1 MCACAGY
8 YTKKLNKVQ
17 MSTSKKR
24 KIDHERRK
32 FNNEWCVK
40 YFIVQ
45 HNHDVVCLICQ
56 STIAVM
62 KEYDIKRHYCTK
74 HSVSYDSI
82 VGQSRVDKM
91 QQLKKSLSKQ
101 QEVFHG
107 YKKDNELITKLSF
120 KIAEAI
126 AEKGKLYSD
135 GEFIKNCL
143 EIFIEN
149 VSPEKKNLVEQ
160 ISLSR
165 FTVAR
170 RIDDLSEN
178 IEVSLKDRICKC
190 SAFSIAW
197 DESTDLSDTA
207 QLVVFIRG
215 VTDNFKVTEEF
226 LDMASM
232 QSTTGQNICEEV
244 TKLMNKFEIDS
255 SKLVGITADGAPS
268 MVGKNNGFVKRFLD
282 VIQTENVL
290 VSHCIIHQES
300 LCSKVLGFGKV
311 MKNVVSCVNFI
322 RSRGLNHRQF
332 KSFLQALNSD
342 YPDVNY
348 FCAVRCLS
356 RAATLKRF
364 RDLKEPIQ
372 TFMESKGQDIS
383 FLKDD
388 AWLNDFA
395 FLADITHHFSELNVK
410 LQGKDQLV
418 HKMIE
423 HISSFQAKLQLFR
436 SQLSKASLIHFS
448 CLESRKVQIQF
459 FNCEK
464 YVGTIE
470 KLTSA
475 FETRLEDFRKRRTDV
490 PIFAHPFDLVV
501 ENTPPSFQ
509 LEIIELQA
517 NVDLKRAYHENDLLT
532 FYRCYVYGN
541 YTNLENHARKM
552 ISLFGSTYCCE
563 QFFFQK

>member
-1 MCACAGY
+1 
-8 YTKKLNKVQ
+8 
-17 MSTSKKR
+17 
-24 KIDHERRK
+24 
-32 FNNEWCVK
+32 
-40 YFIVQ
+40 
-45 HNHDVVCLICQ
+45 
-56 STIAVM
+56 
-62 KEYDIKRHYCTK
+62 IK
-74 HSVSYDSI
+74 S
-82 VGQSRVDKM
+82 
-91 QQLKKSLSKQ
+91 
-101 QEVFHG
+101 
-107 YKKDNELITKLSF
+107 
-120 KIAEAI
+120 
-126 AEKGKLYSD
+126 
-135 GEFIKNCL
+135 CL

-165 FTVAR
+165 FTMAR

-178 IEVSLKDRICKC
+178 IEASLKDRISKC
-190 SAFSIAW
+190 SAFSIAL
-197 DESTDLSDTA
+197 DESTDVSDTA

-215 VTDNFKVTEEF
+215 VTDNFEVTEEF

-232 QSTTGQNICEEV
+232 HSTTTGQNICEEV

-255 SKLVGITADGAPS
+255 SKLVGITTDGAPS

-290 VSHCIIHQES
+290 VSHCIIHQEN
-300 LCSKVLGFGKV
+300 LCSKVLGFGEV
-311 MKNVVSCVNFI
+311 MKNVVSCVNYI

-348 FCAVRCLS
+348 FCAVRWLS
-356 RAATLKRF
+356 RAAVLKRF
-364 RDLKEPIQ
+364 WDLKEAIH

-383 FLKDD
+383 YLKDD

-395 FLADITHHFSELNVK
+395 FLTDITHHLSELNVK
-410 LQGKDQLV
+410 LQGKNQLV

-436 SQLSKASLIHFS
+436 SQLSKGSLIHFP
-448 CLESRKVQIQF
+448 CLESRKVEIQF

-475 FETRLEDFRKRRTDV
+475 FKTRFEDFRKHNADV
-490 PIFAHPFDLVV
+490 QLFAHPFDLVV
-501 ENTPPSFQ
+501 ENIPPRFQ

-517 NVDLKRAYHENDLLT
+517 NVDLKRAYRENDLLT
-532 FYRCYVYGN
+532 FYRSYVYGN

-552 ISLFGSTYCCE
+552 ISLFGSTYWCE
-563 QFFFQK
+563 Q

>member
-1 MCACAGY
+1 MCAGY

-17 MSTSKKR
+17 MSTGKKR
-24 KIDHERRK
+24 KVDYERRK

-45 HNHDVVCLICQ
+45 HNQDVVCLICQ

-62 KEYDIKRHYCTK
+62 TEYNIKRHYCTK
-74 HSVSYDSI
+74 HSASYDSI

-101 QEVFHG
+101 EEVFHG
-107 YKKDNELITKLSF
+107 YKKNNELVTKLSF
-120 KIAEAI
+120 EIAEAI
-126 AEKGKLYSD
+126 AEKGKPYSD
-135 GEFIKNCL
+135 GEFIENCL

-160 ISLSR
+160 INLSR

-178 IEVSLKDRICKC
+178 IEVSLKNRISKC
-190 SAFSIAW
+190 SAFSIAL

-215 VTDNFKVTEEF
+215 VTDNFEVTEEF

-232 QSTTGQNICEEV
+232 QSTTTGQNICEEV

-255 SKLVGITADGAPS
+255 SKLVGITTDGAPS

-282 VIQTENVL
+282 VIQTKNVL

-300 LCSKVLGFGKV
+300 LCSKVLGLGEV
-311 MKNVVSCVNFI
+311 MKNVVSCFNYI

-348 FCAVRCLS
+348 FCAVSWLS

-364 RDLKEPIQ
+364 WDLKEPIQ
-372 TFMESKGQDIS
+372 TFMERKGQDIS

-395 FLADITHHFSELNVK
+395 FLTDITHHFQN
-410 LQGKDQLV
+410 
-418 HKMIE
+418 
-423 HISSFQAKLQLFR
+423 
-436 SQLSKASLIHFS
+436 
-448 CLESRKVQIQF
+448 
-459 FNCEK
+459 
-464 YVGTIE
+464 
-470 KLTSA
+470 
-475 FETRLEDFRKRRTDV
+475 
-490 PIFAHPFDLVV
+490 
-501 ENTPPSFQ
+501 
-509 LEIIELQA
+509 
-517 NVDLKRAYHENDLLT
+517 
-532 FYRCYVYGN
+532 
-541 YTNLENHARKM
+541 
-552 ISLFGSTYCCE
+552 
-563 QFFFQK
+563 

>member
-1 MCACAGY
+1 
-8 YTKKLNKVQ
+8 

-24 KIDHERRK
+24 KVDYERRK
-32 FNNEWCVK
+32 FNNKWCVK

-45 HNHDVVCLICQ
+45 HNQDVVCLICQ

-62 KEYDIKRHYCTK
+62 KEYNIKRHYCTK
-74 HSVSYDSI
+74 HSASYDSI

-107 YKKDNELITKLSF
+107 YKKDNELVTKMSF
-120 KIAEAI
+120 KIDEAI
-126 AEKGKLYSD
+126 AEKGKPYSD

-143 EIFIEN
+143 EILIEN

-178 IEVSLKDRICKC
+178 IEVSLKDRISKC
-190 SAFSIAW
+190 SAFSIAL

-226 LDMASM
+226 LDMARM
-232 QSTTGQNICEEV
+232 QSTTTGQNICEEV

-255 SKLVGITADGAPS
+255 SKLIGVTTDGAPS

-300 LCSKVLGFGKV
+300 LCSKVLGFGEV
-311 MKNVVSCVNFI
+311 IKNVVSCVNYI

-332 KSFLQALNSD
+332 KSFLQALNSN

-348 FCAVRCLS
+348 FCAVRWLS

-364 RDLKEPIQ
+364 WDLKESLQ

-395 FLADITHHFSELNVK
+395 FLTDITHHLSELNVK
-410 LQGKDQLV
+410 RQGKDQLV

-436 SQLSKASLIHFS
+436 SQLSKASLIHFP

-459 FNCEK
+459 LNCEK
-464 YVGTIE
+464 YV
-470 KLTSA
+470 
-475 FETRLEDFRKRRTDV
+475 ET
-490 PIFAHPFDLVV
+490 
-501 ENTPPSFQ
+501 
-509 LEIIELQA
+509 
-517 NVDLKRAYHENDLLT
+517 LK
-532 FYRCYVYGN
+532 
-541 YTNLENHARKM
+541 
-552 ISLFGSTYCCE
+552 S
-563 QFFFQK
+563 